1 MFAMKF
7 SLEKGINFF
16 WIAGFFLP
24 AINATV
30 CVVKNGQ
37 KDHFPESEK
46 VGRSNAPTIKLFLLI
61 LILMT

>member
-1 MFAMKF
+1 M
-7 SLEKGINFF
+7 NF
-16 WIAGFFLP
+16 WAAGFFLP

-30 CVVKNGQ
+30 CSIPRVCIVKNGQ